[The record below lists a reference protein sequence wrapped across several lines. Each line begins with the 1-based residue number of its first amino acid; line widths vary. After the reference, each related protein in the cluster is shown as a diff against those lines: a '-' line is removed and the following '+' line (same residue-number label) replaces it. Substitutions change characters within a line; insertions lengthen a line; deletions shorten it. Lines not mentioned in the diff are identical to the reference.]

1 MTKEHYDS
9 SWLGVLYKV
18 AGLTGPA
25 LGNLAFF
32 VPEVRYRG
40 IAQCQILVIGL
51 MQYSD
56 TFWKHLQ
63 FEKLSLTIIFF
74 VVINS

>member
-40 IAQCQILVIGL
+40 IAQCQILVGVSTIQ
-51 MQYSD
+51 QYFLE
-56 TFWKHLQ
+56 TFA
-63 FEKLSLTIIFF
+63 I
-74 VVINS
+74 